1 MKKIRVIFLSGV
13 SVLLTIMSCTN
24 VRNSKNNVVVD
35 SVDVVEETPRHYQDE
50 DKVIADLKFFISEK
64 DFDRNEDK
72 YLKPITDKN
81 GWYYIGNLWISSV
94 SKKFENDSLYYVSLV
109 GHACEA
115 DDFNSEVIPEYNEL
129 LKIYQT
135 KYGNPSFQEYSFP
148 EPYEISDGCYIELSR
163 WDLGK
168 RTISIRLVASSYW
181 YKIRLDIFRND
192 INDRVEKRQRKQDKG
207 RQTSAASVI

>member
-1 MKKIRVIFLSGV
+1 MKKIGVVLLSGL

-24 VRNSKNNVVVD
+24 VRDSKNNVVVD
-35 SVDVVEETPRHYQDE
+35 SVNVVEEAPRHYQDE

-64 DFDRNEDK
+64 DFDKYKDK

-94 SKKFENDSLYYVSLV
+94 SGKFENDSLYYVSLV

-115 DDFNSEVIPEYNEL
+115 DDFNSDVIPEYNEL
-129 LKIYQT
+129 LKIYQK
-135 KYGNPSFQEYSFP
+135 KYGNPSYQEYSFP
-148 EPYEISDGCYIELSR
+148 EPYEISDGCYRELSR

-168 RTISIRLVASSYW
+168 RTISIRLVASSCW
-181 YKIRLDIFRND
+181 YKIQLDIFRND
-192 INDRVEKRQRKQDKG
+192 INERVENRQRKQDEE
-207 RQTSAASVI
+207 RQTSTASVI